1 MEFITLDR
9 KMIMNCGRIVARFQN
24 VLGPMVV
31 HALPDTIMNSSNITI
46 ATRKWAK
53 LGYLVCWI
61 SACVILNTMSCMKHA
76 YLHTWSYACTCCV
89 EMVIL

>member
-1 MEFITLDR
+1 
-9 KMIMNCGRIVARFQN
+9 MNCGRI
-24 VLGPMVV
+24 V

-61 SACVILNTMSCMKHA
+61 SAGACMDIYTVMLNTMSCMKHA

-89 EMVIL
+89 EMVAL